1 MPYFVE
7 MTDGTI
13 EKYEG
18 DFDAQNF
25 NDDGAEAVYTV
36 GRTYKMQRT
45 LLPVGGKAKGAPRRY
60 SLPDGSR
67 KLRSEMTEAEIEWLN
82 AKIKKARD
90 ARGKK
95 EE

>member
-1 MPYFVE
+1 MSYFVE

-13 EKYEG
+13 EKCEG

-25 NDDGAEAVYTV
+25 SDDGAEAVYTV
-36 GRTYKMQRT
+36 ARTYKMQRT

>member
-7 MTDGTI
+7 ITNGEIVKI
-13 EKYEG
+13 EE
-18 DFDAQNF
+18 DFDAANF
-25 NDDGAEAVYTV
+25 DSEGVEAVYTV

>member
-1 MPYFVE
+1 MPYFIE

-13 EKYEG
+13 MKAEG
-18 DFDAQNF
+18 EFDAQNF
-25 NDDGAEAVYTV
+25 NDEGVEAVYTV

-60 SLPDGSR
+60 TLPDGSR
-67 KLRSEMTEAEIEWLN
+67 KLRAEMTAAELEWLN
-82 AKIKKARD
+82 AKITKARE

>member
-7 MTDGTI
+7 MTDGGI
-13 EKYEG
+13 VKVEE

-25 NDDGAEAVYTV
+25 NDEGVEAVYTV
-36 GRTYKMQRT
+36 NRTYKMQRT
-45 LLPVGGKAKGAPRRY
+45 LLPVGEKAKGAPRRY
-60 SLPDGSR
+60 TLPDGSR
-67 KLRSEMTEAEIEWLN
+67 KLRAEMTEAEIEWLN

>member
-13 EKYEG
+13 VKAEG
-18 DFDAQNF
+18 EFDAQNF
-25 NDDGAEAVYTV
+25 NDEGVEAVYTV

-45 LLPVGGKAKGAPRRY
+45 LLPVGGKPKGAPRRY
-60 SLPDGSR
+60 TLPDGSR

>member
-1 MPYFVE
+1 MLYFIE
-7 MTDGTI
+7 MTDGQI
-13 EKYEG
+13 VKAEG
-18 DFDAQNF
+18 EFDAQNF

-36 GRTYKMQRT
+36 ARTYKMQRT
-45 LLPVGGKAKGAPRRY
+45 LLPVGGKVKGAPRRY
-60 SLPDGSR
+60 TLPDGSR

-82 AKIKKARD
+82 AKITKARE